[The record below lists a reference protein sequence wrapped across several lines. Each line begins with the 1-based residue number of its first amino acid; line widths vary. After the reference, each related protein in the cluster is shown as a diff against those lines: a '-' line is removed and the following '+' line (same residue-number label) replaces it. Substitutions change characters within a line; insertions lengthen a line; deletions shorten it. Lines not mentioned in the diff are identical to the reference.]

1 VGNGTQLG
9 RVRGL
14 GASGHG
20 ADHWLK
26 QRTTAI
32 ANFALMLW
40 FIASLLLLP
49 DYNYLTLHNWLA
61 SPLAAV
67 PLMLLVISVFWHFR
81 MGLQVVIEDYVHDD
95 GLKFGSLIAL
105 NFYSVGTAAVVL
117 FAIAKIALT
126 GTPK

>member
-32 ANFALMLW
+32 ANFALMIW
-40 FIASLLLLP
+40 FVASMLLLP
-49 DYNYLTLHNWLA
+49 DYSYQSFRGWLA

-67 PLMLLVISVFWHFR
+67 PLMLLVISVVWHFR
-81 MGLQVVIEDYVHDD
+81 LGLQVVIEDYVHDD

-105 NFYSVGTAAVVL
+105 NFYSVGTAAVAL
-117 FAIAKIALT
+117 FAIAKIAFT
-126 GTPK
+126 GTPN

>member
-1 VGNGTQLG
+1 MGNGTQLG

-32 ANFALMLW
+32 GNFALMIW
-40 FIASLLLLP
+40 FIASMLMLP
-49 DYNYLTLHNWLA
+49 DYSYQSLHGWLA

-67 PLMLLVISVFWHFR
+67 PLMLLVISVVWHFR
-81 MGLQVVIEDYVHDD
+81 LGLQVVIEDYVHDD

-105 NFYSVGTAAVVL
+105 NFYSVGTAAVAL
-117 FAIAKIALT
+117 FAIAKIAFT
-126 GTPK
+126 GTLK

>member
-14 GASGHG
+14 GSSGHG

-32 ANFALMLW
+32 ANFALMIW
-40 FIASLLLLP
+40 FVASMLLLP
-49 DYNYLTLHNWLA
+49 DYSYQTLQGWLA

-105 NFYSVGTAAVVL
+105 NFYSVGTAAVAL
-117 FAIAKIALT
+117 FAIAKIAFT
-126 GTPK
+126 GTPN

>member
-32 ANFALMLW
+32 ANFALMIW

-95 GLKFGSLIAL
+95 GLKFGCLIAL
-105 NFYSVGTAAVVL
+105 NFYSVGTAAVAL

>member
-1 VGNGTQLG
+1 MGGGTQLG

-32 ANFALMLW
+32 ANFALMIW
-40 FIASLLLLP
+40 FAASLMRLP
-49 DYNYLTLHNWLA
+49 DYSALTLSSWLS
-61 SPLAAV
+61 SPFAAV
-67 PLMLLVISVFWHFR
+67 PLMLLVVSVFWHFR
-81 MGLQVVIEDYVHDD
+81 MGLQVVIEDYVHDE

-105 NFYSVGTAAVVL
+105 NFYSVGTAAVAL
-117 FAIAKIALT
+117 FAIAKIAFT